1 MYCKLVSCA
10 DFKAIL
16 MPFREDVWNRYSSLK
31 KMDEGDF
38 MLYYKE
44 EFYVELSR

>member
-16 MPFREDVWNRYSSLK
+16 M
-31 KMDEGDF
+31 DEGQF
-38 MLYYKE
+38 MVCNKE
-44 EFYVELSR
+44 AFYVELSR